1 MPYPPEYE
9 RAGKKFTSFLTDVKK
24 NADFGSSHMAYTM
37 AQGVFQVF
45 RRRLSLQD
53 AIKFTNIL
61 PAGIRALF
69 VAEWNPEEEVRP
81 FGDRETMIDEVRQL
95 RPDHNFSTDNSI
107 SEVAAALRKHVDE
120 QLLDETLATFPRGA
134 MEFWKV

>member
-1 MPYPPEYE
+1 
-9 RAGKKFTSFLTDVKK
+9 
-24 NADFGSSHMAYTM
+24 MAYTM